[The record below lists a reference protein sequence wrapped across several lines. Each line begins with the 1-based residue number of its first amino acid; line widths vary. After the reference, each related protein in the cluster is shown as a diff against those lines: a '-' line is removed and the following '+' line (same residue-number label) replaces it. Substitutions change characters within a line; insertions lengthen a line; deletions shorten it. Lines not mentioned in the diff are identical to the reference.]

1 MGATGCS
8 GIGCHDLIL
17 GYPRFNAENKILNM
31 ADLENMS
38 PFYICNTTVNG
49 WRRTPA
55 DKQSFETL
63 TLTPHEI
70 RRLDSPHEE
79 DVFMDKLE
87 PEDIMLSEAMAMS
100 AAAVTPR
107 MGNKESAGN
116 LFGTDMK
123 IILGVAMG
131 ASILSDPR
139 KQRRQHFCFQVSK
152 LISSFLIL
160 YSFSFRVFYKSRRSF
175 HFLSPSP

>member
-17 GYPRFNAENKILNM
+17 GYPRFNTENKILTM
-31 ADLENMS
+31 ADLENMA

-55 DKQSFETL
+55 DKESFETL
-63 TLTPHEI
+63 TLTPREI
-70 RRLDSPHEE
+70 RRLDSPYEE

-87 PEDIMLSEAMAMS
+87 PEDIRLSEAMAMS
-100 AAAVTPR
+100 AAALTPR
-107 MGNKESAGN
+107 MGKIGGAEKDFS
-116 LFGTDMK
+116 TDMK

-131 ASILSDPR
+131 ASISSDPR

-152 LISSFLIL
+152 LIFSFLVL
-160 YSFSFRVFYKSRRSF
+160 YWFSV
-175 HFLSPSP
+175 

>member
-1 MGATGCS
+1 MTGCT

-17 GYPRFNAENKILNM
+17 GYPRFNAENKILTM
-31 ADLENMS
+31 ADLENMA

-63 TLTPHEI
+63 TFTPREI
-70 RRLDSPHEE
+70 RRLDSPYEE

-87 PEDIMLSEAMAMS
+87 PEDIRLSEAMAMS
-100 AAAVTPR
+100 AAALTPR
-107 MGNKESAGN
+107 MGKVGGAGQD
-116 LFGTDMK
+116 FSTDMK

-139 KQRRQHFCFQVSK
+139 KQRRQNLCFQVSK

-160 YSFSFRVFYKSRRSF
+160 YWFSV
-175 HFLSPSP
+175 